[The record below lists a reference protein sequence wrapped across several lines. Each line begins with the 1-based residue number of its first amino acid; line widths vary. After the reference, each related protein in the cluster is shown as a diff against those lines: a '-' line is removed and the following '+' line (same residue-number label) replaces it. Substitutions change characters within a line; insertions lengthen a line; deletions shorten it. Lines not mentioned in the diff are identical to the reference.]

1 MRYLEITR
9 VHFIPGKENICW
21 TNHIMTYNNVNIK
34 RLQRG
39 AMGAQRANSHVGG
52 EVVLDCFVFETT
64 MSKIPLGVVELW
76 YKEFIKYCVFFENF

>member
-1 MRYLEITR
+1 
-9 VHFIPGKENICW
+9 
-21 TNHIMTYNNVNIK
+21 MTYNNVNIK

-64 MSKIPLGVVELW
+64 MSKIPIGVVELW
-76 YKEFIKYCVFFENF
+76 YKEFIKYCVFYENLKIYSGLWPLSVFHRCVHGRHNGR